1 VELWS
6 VTPATPSISRRRS
19 IVSATAD
26 CDFAQP
32 DTVKVGT
39 LPGGVAELTGA
50 EDAAEPLEPALAE
63 EAEEAGLELAGLE
76 LAGLELAGLELAEE
90 LAGAAEE
97 DADGAAPAA
106 PVPVVVTMV
115 PLSEE
120 MDALE
125 GSTRANSWNAWAQ
138 SKREST
144 SCATASTRALRSWMK
159 FVYGTSAAVAACAF
173 WARSASAAASFLS
186 LEMWWLARPYISVMT
201 AIAARSPST
210 A

>member
-1 VELWS
+1 MELWS
-6 VTPATPSISRRRS
+6 VTLATPSISRRRS

-50 EDAAEPLEPALAE
+50 EAAEPLAPALAE
-63 EAEEAGLELAGLE
+63 EAEE
-76 LAGLELAGLELAEE
+76 AGLELAEE

-106 PVPVVVTMV
+106 APVTVVVTIV

-120 MDALE
+120 MEALE

-159 FVYGTSAAVAACAF
+159 FVYGTSAAVAACACWVAF
-173 WARSASAAASFLS
+173 GERRRFLFVARDVVARRARTSAS
-186 LEMWWLARPYISVMT
+186 
-201 AIAARSPST
+201 
-210 A
+210 